1 MYIAIDS
8 NVIFH
13 DFHLTNPSSQLLLK
27 FARETRT
34 RLLIPRIV
42 LDETFNNF
50 DREIRLAADSINKLL
65 RDDSP
70 KIDIN
75 EEITRFKSKFE
86 AKLRKGLNAEILNI
100 PEIAHDALVK
110 RAMMRKRPFNQQG
123 SGYRDALIWFSLLEF
138 LKNTNDTICFVT
150 NDIKAF
156 WNDKRDALH
165 PDLIEDLALADLHK
179 ESVSIF
185 ANVEDLNAKIIKPKL
200 AAFDEFRTV
209 ITKDQFGSLR
219 VKNIIEEYKKDFEH
233 ELRGSNLERLLRNSI
248 ISALRYLKEPQFVEM
263 EAPTDFKALEVFELS
278 GGDLFIRYE
287 VEIPIVISGW
297 VEDEDQVRRLEREV
311 NFDRDE
317 PRPWNDYNPWES
329 VITGTAFP
337 TLLAEFEVIWRNRTE
352 EVDEFE
358 LQHVSF

>member
-8 NVIFH
+8 NAIFH

-34 RLLIPRIV
+34 RLLIPQIV
-42 LDETFNNF
+42 LDETLNNF
-50 DREIRLAADSINKLL
+50 GREINLASDSINKLL

-70 KIDIN
+70 RIDIK
-75 EEITRFKSKFE
+75 EEITRFKSKLE
-86 AKLRKGLNAEILNI
+86 AKLLKGLNAEILNI
-100 PEIAHDALVK
+100 PDIAHNVLIK

-138 LKNTNDTICFVT
+138 LKKSKETAFFVT

-165 PDLIEDLALADLHK
+165 PDLIEDLTLAGLQK

-185 ANVEDLNAKIIKPKL
+185 ASVEDLNAKVIKPKL
-200 AAFDEFRTV
+200 AAFDELRTV
-209 ITKDQFGSLR
+209 ITKDQFSSLR
-219 VKNIIEEYKKDFEH
+219 LKNIVKEYKKDFEH
-233 ELRGSNLERLLRNSI
+233 ELRGSNLERLVRNSG

-263 EAPTDFKALEVFELS
+263 EAPTEFKALEVFELS

-287 VEIPIVISGW
+287 VEIPVVLSGW
-297 VEDEDQVRRLEREV
+297 VEDEDHARRLQREV

-317 PRPWNDYNPWES
+317 PSPWNDYNPWES

-337 TLLAEFEVIWRNRTE
+337 TLLAEFEVVWRKDTE

-358 LQHVSF
+358 LQYLSF